1 LTPAAPLANIEN
13 VISSRPAASGRP
25 RLLVVGAGP
34 FQMELLRAARELAEV
49 VAVDGS
55 ARAPGLALA
64 DIARVVDVRDTGAVV
79 ALARA
84 LGVRGVATA
93 ASDVAVPA
101 VSAVVEALGLVGLR
115 SEVSERCRDK
125 LQAFEAVSA
134 AGLAVPATLGVGDL
148 GQAQAAIAELGGYPV
163 VIKPRSGG
171 GGRGVSVVQDVEQLS
186 PALARARANYVGSGE
201 GGVLVQQWVD
211 GRSLGA
217 EVFLVGG
224 EPRALFV
231 LDDQFEPGFVS
242 PVGHSLPPQI
252 DAATAAEVAGT
263 VTAFG
268 KALGLSDGGVN
279 FDLRV
284 ANGRTVLIEVNPRL
298 GGNSITDLIRSA
310 YGADM
315 ARAAALC
322 ALGRDPTPALQR
334 RSNQA
339 VAARL
344 ILKPGSGIARYE
356 QATDEIAARE
366 GVIALDLTVRDGEPS
381 ALHVDDFCLLGRC
394 LVKARSTS
402 EAAALAERI
411 AHEVA
416 ASIRLEPRSR

>member
-1 LTPAAPLANIEN
+1 
-13 VISSRPAASGRP
+13 
-25 RLLVVGAGP
+25 VGAGP
-34 FQMELLRAARELAEV
+34 FQIELLRAARELAEV

-64 DIARVVDVRDTGAVV
+64 DIARVIDVRDTAAVV
-79 ALARA
+79 AVARE

-101 VSAVVEALGLVGLR
+101 VSAVVEALGLVGL
-115 SEVSERCRDK
+115 SSAVSERCRDK
-125 LQAFEAVSA
+125 LQAFEAVRS
-134 AGLAVPATLGVGDL
+134 AGLAVPETRGVTDCA
-148 GQAQAAIAELGGYPV
+148 QARAAIAELGGYPV

-171 GGRGVSVVQDVEQLS
+171 GGRGVSVVHDLS
-186 PALARARANYVGSGE
+186 ELSSAFTRAEMSYVGLGA
-201 GGVLVQQWVD
+201 GGVLVQEWVD

-217 EVFLVGG
+217 EVFLVGS

-252 DAATAAEVAGT
+252 DEAMAAEVART

-268 KALGLSDGGVN
+268 KALGLTDGGVN

-284 ANGRTVLIEVNPRL
+284 VAGRTVLIEVNPRL

-315 ARAAALC
+315 ARAAVLC
-322 ALGRDPTPALQR
+322 ALGRDPAPALQR
-334 RSNQA
+334 RLCQP

-344 ILKPGSGIARYE
+344 ILKPGSGVVRYE
-356 QATDEIAARE
+356 QPAESFGDHED
-366 GVIALDLTVRDGEPS
+366 VIALDLTVRDGEPS

-394 LVKARSTS
+394 LVKAHTS
-402 EAAALAERI
+402 AQAAELAERI
-411 AHEVA
+411 AHIA
-416 ASIRLEPRSR
+416 ADHIRLEPTLRTGSHDRR